1 MFIVQCSIVVS
12 HLSGPSRIPYR
23 RNVAASMSLQQSL
36 VSYRKEWEPVEIIL
50 IVHFHSLGE
59 TGAGVSRR
67 DQADQH
73 TIHIHLIAVRCSS
86 TTESSAVGEFGIG
99 CRIEGENIT
108 REAVLNG
115 NRAAQ
120 VDDVDDVYAW
130 PFELGHSAV
139 RQAQRLVDAERLD
152 IADQHGEK
160 DVGAEVRHIFHGAGV
175 KVECLAL
182 GTNETSVKKRQGIAA
197 NLHPLAPSFDTGD
210 DVVWI
215 HGLGLLPA
223 DARPDPDET
232 VGRVRLQHTIVRY
245 AVRKDVTDWD
255 LESDGEDIEAG
266 EHVSRRCFGT
276 PRARDSAEVAC
287 IQINEIED
295 SFFVQLIRIVE
306 LAGDDPSAIR
316 QVLDELINERLVE
329 KTDGTAGRI
338 SGVITLEGAKT
349 VDEPRPHRKQRGY
362 RSHRRCV
369 RCDARQYRPP
379 GFDRRPQQPYC
390 STRSPATV
398 VCAGVR

>member
-1 MFIVQCSIVVS
+1 MTKHLNVHCSMVIS

-59 TGAGVSRR
+59 PGTGVARR

-99 CRIEGENIT
+99 CRIERENIT

-120 VDDVDDVYAW
+120 VDDV
-130 PFELGHSAV
+130 
-139 RQAQRLVDAERLD
+139 
-152 IADQHGEK
+152 
-160 DVGAEVRHIFHGAGV
+160 
-175 KVECLAL
+175 
-182 GTNETSVKKRQGIAA
+182 
-197 NLHPLAPSFDTGD
+197 
-210 DVVWI
+210 VWI
-215 HGLGLLPA
+215 QGLGLLPA
-223 DARPDPDET
+223 DARPDPNET

-276 PRARDSAEVAC
+276 RAPGIPPRS
-287 IQINEIED
+287 
-295 SFFVQLIRIVE
+295 
-306 LAGDDPSAIR
+306 LAFK
-316 QVLDELINERLVE
+316 L
-329 KTDGTAGRI
+329 
-338 SGVITLEGAKT
+338 
-349 VDEPRPHRKQRGY
+349 
-362 RSHRRCV
+362 
-369 RCDARQYRPP
+369 
-379 GFDRRPQQPYC
+379 
-390 STRSPATV
+390 TR
-398 VCAGVR
+398 

>member
-1 MFIVQCSIVVS
+1 MTKHLNVHCSIVIS
-12 HLSGPSRIPYR
+12 HPSGPSRIPYR
-23 RNVAASMSLQQSL
+23 RNVAPSMPLHQSL
-36 VSYRKEWEPVEIIL
+36 VTYRKEWEPVEIVL
-50 IVHFHSLGE
+50 TFHFHPLGAPG
-59 TGAGVSRR
+59 TGVARR

-99 CRIEGENIT
+99 CRIERENIT

-120 VDDVDDVYAW
+120 VDDVDDVHAW

-160 DVGAEVRHIFHGAGV
+160 DVGGEVRHIFHGAGV

-182 GTNETSVKKRQGIAA
+182 GSNQTSVKEQQGIAA
-197 NLHPLAPSFDTGD
+197 NLHQFAHSFDTGD

-215 HGLGLLPA
+215 NGLGLLPA

-232 VGRVRLQHTIVRY
+232 VGRVRLQHTIVRD
-245 AVRKDVTDWD
+245 AARKDLTDWD
-255 LESDGEDIEAG
+255 LESNGEDIEAG

-306 LAGDDPSAIR
+306 LAGDYPSAIR

-338 SGVITLEGAKT
+338 SGVITLEGSKT
-349 VDEPRPHRKQRGY
+349 VDEPIGLR
-362 RSHRRCV
+362 
-369 RCDARQYRPP
+369 A
-379 GFDRRPQQPYC
+379 
-390 STRSPATV
+390 V
-398 VCAGVR
+398 VVG